1 MRPAF
6 RGATVIRGASRIWLL
21 TASMAGLAIILAW
34 HAMRLPALP
43 APVHVPWWVLAPL
56 FYVVEVRVVH
66 LQFQREAH
74 SYSLSELPLVAGF
87 FLVTPI
93 DLILACVV
101 GSSLGLLVHRRP
113 APIKLAFN
121 VSLFAVSSAAAVSV
135 FQLLLPA
142 GDDARSAAA
151 WLAAFAATLTAA
163 IIGLAAVH
171 VAIRLAQGRSD
182 RRRQWLAVRFGLLV
196 TITNTAL
203 GLVGMTLFTN
213 EPGAA
218 WLLLVP
224 ALLMA
229 LAWRSYHASMAESR
243 QRDSLE
249 LLYEANS
256 ILHGTRDLE
265 GAIVALLTEARRT
278 FRAAYAELILFTA
291 EGQSQGLRTIL
302 GPNDEVEMLTSVRL
316 DPVLDSLRLEAIAQ
330 GAAFR
335 APRLPHGVA
344 RGDRVRGQVIHDAIV
359 APLRGERSLIGTFMM
374 ADRLGELGTFSADEL
389 RLFQTLADHAG
400 VALENG
406 RLGRSLKDLSDLKEQ
421 LRYQALHD
429 DLTGLPNRTLF
440 IERLEA
446 AIGRRSREGNVPV
459 VLFIDLDDFKA
470 VNDSLGHAI
479 GDELLKAVAA
489 GIAGS
494 IRPADVAARLAG
506 DEFVVLVD
514 DGRDIGAVIRIAERI
529 LASLAR
535 PVQLDGRMVSAS
547 ASIGIAASRGRG
559 HGSEE
564 LLHEADVAMYTA
576 KTRGRGRFAVFDP
589 SLESELTERQQL
601 RNELSGVVG
610 REELVLQYQP
620 ISDLL
625 SGVLVGVEALVRWE
639 HPTRGELA
647 PADFIELAEETGA
660 IVPIGRW
667 VLRRA
672 CRQASQWADASGR
685 TLPVSINISVGQ
697 LRQPDFVADVTAI
710 LRLTGLPPSCL
721 TLEFAEAQVMADDPL
736 IARRLH
742 ELKAVGV
749 TLAIDGFGMGLSS
762 LRSLGRFPFD
772 VLKVARPLVAAMG
785 RTAEDQ
791 RIAEAIVTMAH
802 ALDLQVVAE
811 GIEDQGQLDGVRD
824 IRCDR
829 AQGFLLARPMDAP
842 GILGLLGTR
851 LGGTPLA
858 A

>member
-1 MRPAF
+1 M
-6 RGATVIRGASRIWLL
+6 
-21 TASMAGLAIILAW
+21 
-34 HAMRLPALP
+34 
-43 APVHVPWWVLAPL
+43 
-56 FYVVEVRVVH
+56 
-66 LQFQREAH
+66 
-74 SYSLSELPLVAGF
+74 
-87 FLVTPI
+87 
-93 DLILACVV
+93 
-101 GSSLGLLVHRRP
+101 
-113 APIKLAFN
+113 
-121 VSLFAVSSAAAVSV
+121 SV

-163 IIGLAAVH
+163 VIGLAAVH

-335 APRLPHGVA
+335 APLLPHGVA
-344 RGDRVRGQVIHDAIV
+344 RGDRVRGQVIHDAMV
-359 APLRGERSLIGTFMM
+359 APLRGERSLIGTFLM
-374 ADRLGELGTFSADEL
+374 ADRLGQLGTFSADEL

-446 AIGRRSREGNVPV
+446 AIGRRNREGNVPV

-535 PVQLDGRMVSAS
+535 A
-547 ASIGIAASRGRG
+547 
-559 HGSEE
+559 
-564 LLHEADVAMYTA
+564 
-576 KTRGRGRFAVFDP
+576 
-589 SLESELTERQQL
+589 
-601 RNELSGVVG
+601 
-610 REELVLQYQP
+610 
-620 ISDLL
+620 
-625 SGVLVGVEALVRWE
+625 
-639 HPTRGELA
+639 
-647 PADFIELAEETGA
+647 GA
-660 IVPIGRW
+660 
-667 VLRRA
+667 
-672 CRQASQWADASGR
+672 
-685 TLPVSINISVGQ
+685 
-697 LRQPDFVADVTAI
+697 
-710 LRLTGLPPSCL
+710 
-721 TLEFAEAQVMADDPL
+721 
-736 IARRLH
+736 ARRPH
-742 ELKAVGV
+742 GQCQRQHRHRCQP
-749 TLAIDGFGMGLSS
+749 
-762 LRSLGRFPFD
+762 RSGP
-772 VLKVARPLVAAMG
+772 
-785 RTAEDQ
+785 
-791 RIAEAIVTMAH
+791 
-802 ALDLQVVAE
+802 
-811 GIEDQGQLDGVRD
+811 
-824 IRCDR
+824 
-829 AQGFLLARPMDAP
+829 
-842 GILGLLGTR
+842 R
-851 LGGTPLA
+851 LGGAAARGGRGDVHRQDARPRPLCRL
-858 A
+858 